1 MDDQAQ
7 DDQPSTQAASRQW
20 CASVQS
26 FDVQAVLFLVLWIFA
41 LSANHPFY
49 SLEWKTLS
57 TQYVQHK
64 VPVHR
69 HRDPLRMIVNS
80 AHLPSKFK
88 IAVSADL
95 IEDFKSKKLVREYI
109 EDHVLS
115 LWVVDMY
122 NNDVGKRFMK

>member
-1 MDDQAQ
+1 MGETCTAC
-7 DDQPSTQAASRQW
+7 PAHSGTVASASTDCQCDAG
-20 CASVQS
+20 
-26 FDVQAVLFLVLWIFA
+26 
-41 LSANHPFY
+41 
-49 SLEWKTLS
+49 
-57 TQYVQHK
+57 YVQHK

-95 IEDFKSKKLVREYI
+95 IEDFKSKKQVREYI

-115 LWVVDMY
+115 L
-122 NNDVGKRFMK
+122 